1 MLTQFLC
8 TGARVR
14 QLDRLIA
21 AILGKLPAT
30 AFRSR
35 RSSKGFDNN
44 VQPFPA
50 PGMLL
55 GPFPRARTDAATK
68 FSVVHQ
74 PLYRA
79 AHPGNVTHIYEALT
93 AGGAEAALAAS
104 IFHFGELSIASVK
117 EGPMRILVAAKIGN
131 TRLIDNIGV

>member
-1 MLTQFLC
+1 SSAIMAVPSASPPGRKASSCAIFPGPMLTQFLC

-21 AILGKLPAT
+21 AILGELPAT
-30 AFRSR
+30 AFQSR

-79 AHPGNVTHIYEALT
+79 AHPGNVTHIY
-93 AGGAEAALAAS
+93 
-104 IFHFGELSIASVK
+104 
-117 EGPMRILVAAKIGN
+117 
-131 TRLIDNIGV
+131 